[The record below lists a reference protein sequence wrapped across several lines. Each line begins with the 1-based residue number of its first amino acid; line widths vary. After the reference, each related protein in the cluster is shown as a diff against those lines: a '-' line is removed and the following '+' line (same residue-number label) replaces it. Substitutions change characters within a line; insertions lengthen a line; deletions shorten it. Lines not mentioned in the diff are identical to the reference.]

1 MASGKNQNDLVFGLD
16 IGTRNVVGTVGYLEH
31 NRFKIV
37 AMAMKE
43 HETRAMM
50 DGQIHD
56 IFKVGDVIRAVKY
69 KLEKQLGFE
78 LSEVCIAAAGR
89 VLKTIDVHVDYDFDQ
104 ETRINQ
110 EHIYSLDMLGVE
122 KAHEIINDGSSDIRF
137 YCVGNTPTKYY
148 LNGYG
153 IGSLEGHKA
162 NRVGVDLIA
171 TFLPEEVVDGLY
183 QAVEYAGLSVASL
196 TLEPIA
202 AINVAIP
209 EQYRLLNIAL
219 VDVGAGTSD
228 ICITKAGS
236 IASYG
241 MIPYAGDEITEVI
254 AQRYLVDFN
263 TAEKIKLG
271 ATKKKG
277 TITFKDIMGLAQKT
291 ESEDVREA
299 VDEIVTKITKESAV
313 RIMEL
318 NGGKPVSAV
327 FVVGGGGKIPFYTEK
342 LAKELGIPEERVALR
357 GEEVLSKID
366 IQVDGFNKDSLF
378 VTPIGICMNYYAQ
391 KNNFIFVQVNGER
404 IKLYDNNR
412 LTVIDALLQA
422 GYPNENLFPRRG
434 KEIEFTVNGKARFAR
449 GEFGEPAVIKVNGKE
464 TNMNA
469 AIEKNDKIDVT
480 ESSIG
485 TDGKTTIG
493 QLDEFKSVVSF
504 TVDGKQVSCP
514 KFAYV
519 NGNLQS
525 EYYEVQNGDNIS
537 MENFYTV
544 KQLFEF
550 LDVDITH
557 SDVYVNNMLADADT
571 KVYENFTVELRAMFS
586 DLKKDEE
593 EQETAGEVDG
603 ATSSTTTPKKNIN
616 IEFGPLTPRVDH
628 TADNNTFSLNEGGL
642 GAMNANSS
650 AVNSSQNEANPMNPD
665 GTLTDVVTEVKKEIR
680 DMQVLVNQTPVRLS
694 GKADYVVVD
703 VFLFYEFD
711 LSKPKGSRVVIK
723 VNGVEAE
730 YSFGLKDGDI
740 VEIYWE

>member
-1 MASGKNQNDLVFGLD
+1 MTSGMNQNDLVFGLD
-16 IGTRNVVGTVGYLEH
+16 IGTRNVVGVVGYLEH
-31 NRFKIV
+31 NRFKVV
-37 AMAMKE
+37 AMALKE
-43 HETRAMM
+43 HETRAML

-56 IFKVGDVIRAVKY
+56 IFKVGDTIRAVKY
-69 KLEKQLGFE
+69 QLEKQLGCE

-89 VLKTIDVHVDYDFDQ
+89 VLRTIDVHVDYELEQ

-122 KAHEIINDGSSDIRF
+122 KAHEIINDGSSDIKF

-183 QAVEYAGLSVASL
+183 EAVDYAGLSVASL

-254 AQRYLVDFN
+254 AQKYLVDFN

-271 ATKKKG
+271 AAKKKG
-277 TITFKDIMGLAQKT
+277 IINFKDIMGLAQKT
-291 ESEDVREA
+291 ESEEVRDT
-299 VDEIVTKITKESAV
+299 VDEIVSKITRECGA
-313 RIMEL
+313 RIIEL

-342 LAKELGIPEERVALR
+342 LAKELGIPGERVALR

-366 IQVDGFNKDSLF
+366 IQVDGFEKDSLF

-391 KNNFIFVQVNGER
+391 KNSFVFVQVNGER

-422 GYPNENLFPRRG
+422 GYPNDNLFPRRG
-434 KEIEFTVNGKARFAR
+434 KELEFTVNGKARLAR
-449 GEFGEPAVIKVNGKE
+449 GEFGEAAVIKVNGKE
-464 TNMNA
+464 MNMNA
-469 AIEKNDKIDVT
+469 SIEKNDKIEVT

-485 TDGKTTIG
+485 KAATITIG
-493 QLDEFKSVVSF
+493 QLEEFKSVVQF
-504 TVDGKQVSCP
+504 TVNGKQVSCP

-519 NGNLQS
+519 NGELQS
-525 EYYEVQNGDNIS
+525 EYYEIQNGDHIS

-544 KQLFEF
+544 RQLFEF
-550 LDVDITH
+550 LDIDITQ
-557 SDVYVNNMLADADT
+557 SDIYVNNMLADADT
-571 KVYENFTVELRAMFS
+571 KVYENFTVEQRGMFS
-586 DLKKDEE
+586 DLKDEDEALYE
-593 EQETAGEVDG
+593 ESSDRSNEEAQEISTNNPHSGNVSGNSEHG
-603 ATSSTTTPKKNIN
+603 ATSKTDSG
-616 IEFGPLTPRVDH
+616 E
-628 TADNNTFSLNEGGL
+628 
-642 GAMNANSS
+642 
-650 AVNSSQNEANPMNPD
+650 D
-665 GTLTDVVTEVKKEIR
+665 GERDVVKEIH
-680 DMQVLVNQTPVRLS
+680 DLHVLVNQTPVCLS
-694 GKADYVVVD
+694 GKTDYVVVD

-711 LSKPKGSRVVIK
+711 LSKPRGTRVVIK
-723 VNGVEAE
+723 VNSQEAE
-730 YSFGLKDGDI
+730 YSQALNEGDI
-740 VEIYWE
+740 IDIYWEQ